1 MRNLKI
7 LIAVLV
13 LCALAGA
20 GDKKSATLNFLVVK
34 DTNGKPLR
42 NALVVLHPVDK
53 KGRPG
58 RSGPNLKTDLEGK
71 TRYEG
76 VPYGKL
82 NVQCIV
88 PGFQTFG
95 DNFDINQPE
104 MVINIRMKPPAE
116 QITIY
121 GDKDKKPDDKKDDK
135 KDESQKPK

>member
-20 GDKKSATLNFLVVK
+20 GDKKYANVNFLVVK
-34 DTNGKPLR
+34 DANGKPLR

-82 NVQCIV
+82 NIQCIAS
-88 PGFQTFG
+88 GFQTFG
-95 DNFDINQPE
+95 ENFDINQPE
-104 MVINIRMKPPAE
+104 MQINIRMKPPAD
-116 QITIY
+116 QVTIY
-121 GDKDKKPDDKKDDK
+121 GDKDKKDEKKPEDKK
-135 KDESQKPK
+135 

>member
-7 LIAVLV
+7 LIVVLV

-20 GDKKSATLNFLVVK
+20 GDKKHATLNFLVVK

-42 NALVVLHPVDK
+42 NALIVLHPVDK

-71 TRYEG
+71 THYEG
-76 VPYGKL
+76 VPYGML

-88 PGFQTFG
+88 GGFQTFG
-95 DNFDINQPE
+95 QNFDINQPD
-104 MVINIRMKPPAE
+104 MQINIRMKPPAD
-116 QITIY
+116 QVTIY
-121 GDKDKKPDDKKDDK
+121 GDKKDDK
-135 KDESQKPK
+135 KDQPPQEKK